1 MLAVDLRDL
10 LRAEGT
16 KDENRLR
23 LLHTI
28 MARPGTQAYLA
39 RRSGQS
45 TGAVSDAVR
54 ELAAKGFVVVS
65 EQDGRSKPVT
75 LAKTTGAAVGI
86 ELGFRYSA
94 VVARRV
100 EQSYHEAEV
109 KLRRVGAARGMGYWL
124 PEVADAVQEAVG
136 ALGEEEITAIGLG
149 VPRVVNPPDAALV
162 PPALPPWKE
171 GDNPAQVLTE
181 ELASRTS
188 GPRLVAPHVVLDN
201 DANLAAYAHS
211 IYEFDTAETLI
222 GIKASTGI
230 GAGIIIAGK
239 IFRGFRG
246 AAGEIGHVVVQ
257 PGGAFCSC
265 GGRGCLE
272 TIVGADALVE
282 QAKTTLGHR
291 KLPEPQD
298 LEELVRWAQDGN
310 VTCQRVLR
318 DAAEALGFAIGNL
331 CNVLSPN
338 IVVLSGAFGRE
349 AAGFTMEPL
358 AAAISLSAMRATV
371 QKDAKGRE
379 GVRVE
384 GTKLNHPA
392 AHGALVVALEGTKYD
407 ASSGARPS
415 RNRPR

>member
-1 MLAVDLRDL
+1 LSVDLRDL

-16 KDENRLR
+16 KDENRLK

-45 TGAVSDAVR
+45 TAAVSDAVK
-54 ELAAKGFVVVS
+54 ELVAKGVVVPS

-75 LAKTTGAAVGI
+75 LARTTGAAVGI

-100 EQSYHEAEV
+100 EQGHHEA
-109 KLRRVGAARGMGYWL
+109 KIKTRTVGAARGTGYWL
-124 PEVADAVQEAVG
+124 PEVADAVQEAVA
-136 ALGEEEITAIGLG
+136 ALGEDEITTIGLG

-162 PPALPPWKE
+162 PPALPPWKP
-171 GDNPAQVLTE
+171 GDNPAQLLTE
-181 ELASRTS
+181 ALASRTS
-188 GPRLVAPHVVLDN
+188 GPRLAAPHVVLDN

-211 IYEFDTAETLI
+211 IYEFDAAETLI

-230 GAGIIIAGK
+230 GGGIIIAGK

-246 AAGEIGHVVVQ
+246 AAGEIGHVVMKRD
-257 PGGAFCSC
+257 GAFCSC

-282 QAKTTLGHR
+282 QAKTSLGHR
-291 KLPEPQD
+291 KLPEPND
-298 LEELVRWAQDGN
+298 LEELVRWAKDGN

-318 DAAEALGFAIGNL
+318 DAGEMLGFAIGNL

-338 IVVLSGAFGRE
+338 IVVLSGALGRE

-358 AAAISLSAMRATV
+358 AAAISHSAMRATV
-371 QKDAKGRE
+371 QTDAKGRE

-384 GTKLNHPA
+384 GTKLSHPA
-392 AHGALVVALEGTKYD
+392 AHGALVVALEGTKYH
-407 ASSGARPS
+407 
-415 RNRPR
+415 